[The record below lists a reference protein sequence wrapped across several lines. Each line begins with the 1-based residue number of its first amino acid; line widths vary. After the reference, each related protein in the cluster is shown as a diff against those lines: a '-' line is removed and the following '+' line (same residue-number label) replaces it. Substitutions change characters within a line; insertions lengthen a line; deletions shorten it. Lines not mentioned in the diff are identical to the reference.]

1 MTPSEQS
8 AADAA
13 WRAIHKGI
21 DPRMF
26 PSITFTGK
34 SMYAAG
40 LAHAREQVAAQ
51 LDARALQLD
60 GMSYACSFAAL
71 CRSGISDDE
80 LSPDDLLIVQAARAD
95 RWRILPH
102 RQYVKLI
109 YKGDGL
115 QAYRARPDMDA
126 LCHRLELFDA

>member
-1 MTPSEQS
+1 MTPEEQS

-40 LAHAREQVAAQ
+40 LAHAREQAAAQ
-51 LDARALQLD
+51 LDDRAEQEIKYGALLPVVEQAFVFMLREQ
-60 GMSYACSFAAL
+60 AAKI
-71 CRSGISDDE
+71 RSGE
-80 LSPDDLLIVQAARAD
+80 
-95 RWRILPH
+95 
-102 RQYVKLI
+102 
-109 YKGDGL
+109 
-115 QAYRARPDMDA
+115 
-126 LCHRLELFDA
+126 